1 MTERT
6 ENTAGYKQWHVIRS
20 VVLGA
25 PAAEVWNVI
34 GGFYTIHEWHPDISK
49 TEIPAKQTQTRQ
61 LRRLLTLPG
70 QPKTTEELVLMD
82 NADFHYRYKWYQGPW
97 GEEVKNYQA
106 SLRVLSGDLD
116 KTCIVQWESTF
127 EHPTDAI
134 SDFYW
139 NGFRELEKRFPIG
152 NKK

>member
-1 MTERT
+1 MSKRT
-6 ENTAGYKQWHVIRS
+6 GNTARYKKWHVIRS

-25 PAAEVWNVI
+25 PAAEVWQVI

-49 TEIPAKQTQTRQ
+49 TEIPSEQTQTRQ
-61 LRRLLTLPG
+61 LRRILTFPGLPT
-70 QPKTTEELVLMD
+70 TTEELVSMD
-82 NADFHYRYKWYQGPW
+82 NDDFHYRYKWYQGQW
-97 GEEVKNYQA
+97 GEEVKDYQA

-127 EHPTDAI
+127 EYPTDAI

-139 NGFRELEKRFPIG
+139 HGFRELEKRFPVG
-152 NKK
+152 KKK